1 MTEGNKVYNWGSS
14 YLKSIEKDNSQNWS
28 VVSRGTAE
36 NGLKKGDYQLMVI
49 IPNDFSKKVLDVNNS
64 SADPSVVSY
73 KVNTAGN
80 LELEKEASKKRK
92 RYCCWFKQS
101 AC

>member
-1 MTEGNKVYNWGSS
+1 
-14 YLKSIEKDNSQNWS
+14 
-28 VVSRGTAE
+28 
-36 NGLKKGDYQLMVI
+36 MVI

-80 LELEKEASKKRK
+80 LELEKEASKKGK
-92 RYCCWFKQS
+92 DIVAGLNSQLVDMYMASILSNLYTAQQNVQS
-101 AC
+101 MVDVQSGNISNFQKVY